1 MGLLP
6 KKILEVLQSQ
16 VCLRAAAKSRAR
28 DRSGFAPIAA
38 LQLLAFSDA
47 RRQPPPQ
54 AEGRLHRLLRKL
66 HAQRNSNKTSALV
79 GLWDECIADE
89 RIPELGGAALLY
101 WTRHGGDRTVAKSSW
116 LPRGAS
122 PRSPLEALA
131 YGVLRAHTPDETP
144 VDAVAGAEYWVQ
156 IRGGNGEACGIRIH
170 KQSIEK
176 GLGLHFDKDER
187 AHAERG
193 EWRHPLL
200 ATATYLG
207 EAGAPLVVF
216 DTASE
221 GQGRVRRGWLVAP
234 RTARHVAFLGNRLH
248 GVPAELA
255 PENLLASRIKCAKD
269 DPGTTR
275 ISVLVNLWD
284 RKPVGVSRAAPWRG
298 STLPIDVSFRAARR
312 AADRS
317 RPARRPPPRRA
328 PRRGRP
334 FPFRSGAGWA
344 RPLAGGIPGHALELR

>member
-1 MGLLP
+1 MHG
-6 KKILEVLQSQ
+6 
-16 VCLRAAAKSRAR
+16 ASRR
-28 DRSGFAPIAA
+28 RRRRS
-38 LQLLAFSDA
+38 
-47 RRQPPPQ
+47 
-54 AEGRLHRLLRKL
+54 RLHRLLRKL
-66 HAQRNSNKTSALV
+66 HAQRNRQTVSALV

-156 IRGGNGEACGIRIH
+156 IRGGNGEACGIRIN

-193 EWRHPLL
+193 EWHHPML
-200 ATATYLG
+200 ATATYLTDG
-207 EAGAPLVVF
+207 GAPLVVF
-216 DTASE
+216 DTASD
-221 GQGRVRRGWLVAP
+221 GNGRVRRGWLVAP
-234 RTARHVAFLGNRLH
+234 RMARHVAFLGNRLH

-284 RKPVGVSRAAPWRG
+284 RKPVGVSRAAPYRG
-298 STLPIDVSFRAARR
+298 STLPIDVSFAQPVAPPIVVRPKDHHIRR
-312 AADRS
+312 LGDRNTHLIPGTENYAYLAEHRDGDTLPIPITRWIHS
-317 RPARRPPPRRA
+317 
-328 PRRGRP
+328 
-334 FPFRSGAGWA
+334 
-344 RPLAGGIPGHALELR
+344 LAGGIPGHALELRSSSD

>member
-1 MGLLP
+1 MHG
-6 KKILEVLQSQ
+6 
-16 VCLRAAAKSRAR
+16 ASRR
-28 DRSGFAPIAA
+28 RRRRS
-38 LQLLAFSDA
+38 
-47 RRQPPPQ
+47 
-54 AEGRLHRLLRKL
+54 RLHRLLRKL
-66 HAQRNSNKTSALV
+66 HAQRNRQTVSALV

-131 YGVLRAHTPDETP
+131 YGVLRAHTPGETP

-156 IRGGNGEACGIRIH
+156 IRGGNGEACGIRIP
-170 KQSIEK
+170 KSNEEK

-207 EAGAPLVVF
+207 ESGAPLVVF
-216 DTASE
+216 DTASD
-221 GQGRVRRGWLVAP
+221 GNGRVRRGWLVAP
-234 RTARHVAFLGNRLH
+234 RMARHVAFLGNRLH

-284 RKPVGVSRAAPWRG
+284 RKPVGVSRAAPYRG
-298 STLPIDVSFRAARR
+298 STVPIDVNFAQPVAPPIVVRPKDHHIRR
-312 AADRS
+312 LGDRNTHLIPGTENYAYLAEHRDGDTLPIPITRWIHS
-317 RPARRPPPRRA
+317 
-328 PRRGRP
+328 
-334 FPFRSGAGWA
+334 
-344 RPLAGGIPGHALELR
+344 LAGGIPGHALELRSSD

>member
-1 MGLLP
+1 MHG
-6 KKILEVLQSQ
+6 
-16 VCLRAAAKSRAR
+16 ASRR
-28 DRSGFAPIAA
+28 RRRRS
-38 LQLLAFSDA
+38 
-47 RRQPPPQ
+47 
-54 AEGRLHRLLRKL
+54 RLHRLLRKL
-66 HAQRNSNKTSALV
+66 HAQRNRQTVSALV

-101 WTRHGGDRTVAKSSW
+101 WTRHGGDRSVAKSSW

-156 IRGGNGEACGIRIH
+156 IRGGNGEACGIRIG
-170 KQSIEK
+170 QSDGKK

-200 ATATYLG
+200 ATAPYLG
-207 EAGAPLVVF
+207 DSGAPLVVF

-221 GQGRVRRGWLVAP
+221 GSGRVRWGWLVAP

-255 PENLLASRIKCAKD
+255 PENILASRIKCAKD

-284 RKPVGVSRAAPWRG
+284 RKPVGVSRAAPYRG
-298 STLPIDVSFRAARR
+298 SHLPIDVSFAQPVAPPIVVRPKDHHIRR
-312 AADRS
+312 LGDRNTHLIPGTENYAYLAEHRDGDTLPIS
-317 RPARRPPPRRA
+317 ITR
-328 PRRGRP
+328 
-334 FPFRSGAGWA
+334 WIHV
-344 RPLAGGIPGHALELR
+344 LAGGIPGHALELRSSD

>member
-1 MGLLP
+1 MYGP
-6 KKILEVLQSQ
+6 
-16 VCLRAAAKSRAR
+16 
-28 DRSGFAPIAA
+28 
-38 LQLLAFSDA
+38 
-47 RRQPPPQ
+47 RR
-54 AEGRLHRLLRKL
+54 RRMRRRRLLRKL
-66 HAQRNSNKTSALV
+66 QRLRAATQQTQASALV
-79 GLWDECIADE
+79 GLWDGCIADE

-116 LPRGAS
+116 LPRGAT

-156 IRGGNGEACGIRIH
+156 IRGGNGEACGIRIP
-170 KQSIEK
+170 QSNEEK

-207 EAGAPLVVF
+207 EAGAPLVIF
-216 DTASE
+216 DTASA
-221 GQGRVRRGWLVAP
+221 GNGRVRRGWLVAP
-234 RTARHVAFLGNRLH
+234 RTARHVAFLGDRLH

-284 RKPVGVSRAAPWRG
+284 RKPVGVSRAAPYRG
-298 STLPIDVSFRAARR
+298 STLPIDVSFAQPVAPPIVVRPKDHHIRR
-312 AADRS
+312 LGDRNTHLIPGTENYAYLAEH
-317 RPARRPPPRRA
+317 RDGDTLPIPITR
-328 PRRGRP
+328 
-334 FPFRSGAGWA
+334 WIHV
-344 RPLAGGIPGHALELR
+344 LAGGIPGWALELRSSSD

>member
-1 MGLLP
+1 MHG
-6 KKILEVLQSQ
+6 
-16 VCLRAAAKSRAR
+16 ASR
-28 DRSGFAPIAA
+28 
-38 LQLLAFSDA
+38 
-47 RRQPPPQ
+47 RRRRR
-54 AEGRLHRLLRKL
+54 GRLHRLLRKL
-66 HAQRNSNKTSALV
+66 HAQRNGNKTSALV

-156 IRGGNGEACGIRIH
+156 IRGGNGEACGIRIN

-221 GQGRVRRGWLVAP
+221 GSGRVRRGWLVAP
-234 RTARHVAFLGNRLH
+234 RMARHVAFLGDRLH

-255 PENLLASRIKCAKD
+255 PENLLESRIHCAKD

-284 RKPVGVSRAAPWRG
+284 RKPVGVSRAAPYRG
-298 STLPIDVSFRAARR
+298 STLPIDVSFAQPVAPPIVVQPKDHHIRR
-312 AADRS
+312 LGDANTHLIPGTENYAYLAEHRDGDTLPIPITRWIHS
-317 RPARRPPPRRA
+317 
-328 PRRGRP
+328 
-334 FPFRSGAGWA
+334 
-344 RPLAGGIPGHALELR
+344 LAGGIPGHALELRSSSD

>member
-1 MGLLP
+1 MYGP
-6 KKILEVLQSQ
+6 
-16 VCLRAAAKSRAR
+16 
-28 DRSGFAPIAA
+28 
-38 LQLLAFSDA
+38 
-47 RRQPPPQ
+47 RR
-54 AEGRLHRLLRKL
+54 RRMRRRRLLRKL
-66 HAQRNSNKTSALV
+66 HKLRAATKQQASASALV

-144 VDAVAGAEYWVQ
+144 QDAVAGAEYWVQ
-156 IRGGNGEACGIRIH
+156 IRGGNGEACGIRIN

-200 ATATYLG
+200 ATATYLTDG
-207 EAGAPLVVF
+207 GAPLAIF
-216 DTASE
+216 DTTSD
-221 GQGRVRRGWLVAP
+221 GKGPVRRGWLVAP

-255 PENLLASRIKCAKD
+255 PENILAHRINCPKD

-284 RKPVGVSRAAPWRG
+284 RKPVGVARAAPYRG
-298 STLPIDVSFRAARR
+298 STLPIDVSFAQPVA
-312 AADRS
+312 
-317 RPARRPPPRRA
+317 PPIEVVQPDDHRLAEHRDGDTL
-328 PRRGRP
+328 PIP
-334 FPFRSGAGWA
+334 ITSWIHV
-344 RPLAGGIPGHALELR
+344 LAGGIPGHALELRSSE

>member
-1 MGLLP
+1 M
-6 KKILEVLQSQ
+6 
-16 VCLRAAAKSRAR
+16 
-28 DRSGFAPIAA
+28 
-38 LQLLAFSDA
+38 
-47 RRQPPPQ
+47 RR
-54 AEGRLHRLLRKL
+54 RRLLRKL
-66 HAQRNSNKTSALV
+66 QQSRAAKRQQASALV

-89 RIPELGGAALLY
+89 RVPELGGAALLY

-156 IRGGNGEACGIRIH
+156 IRGGNGEACGLRIP
-170 KQSIEK
+170 KSNEDK

-187 AHAERG
+187 AHAERD
-193 EWRHPLL
+193 EWHHPML
-200 ATATYLG
+200 ATATYLTDG
-207 EAGAPLVVF
+207 GAPLVVF
-216 DTASE
+216 NTSSD
-221 GQGRVRRGWLVAP
+221 GDGRVRRGWLVAP

-255 PENLLASRIKCAKD
+255 PENILAHRINCPKD

-284 RKPVGVSRAAPWRG
+284 RKPVGVSRAAPYRG
-298 STLPIDVSFRAARR
+298 STLPIDVSFAQPVAPPIVVQPKDHHIRR
-312 AADRS
+312 LGDANTHLIPGTENYAYLAEHRDGDTLPIPLRS
-317 RPARRPPPRRA
+317 WIH
-328 PRRGRP
+328 
-334 FPFRSGAGWA
+334 S
-344 RPLAGGIPGHALELR
+344 LAGEIPGNALELRSSD

>member
-1 MGLLP
+1 MHG
-6 KKILEVLQSQ
+6 
-16 VCLRAAAKSRAR
+16 ASR
-28 DRSGFAPIAA
+28 
-38 LQLLAFSDA
+38 
-47 RRQPPPQ
+47 RRRRR
-54 AEGRLHRLLRKL
+54 GRLHRLLRKL
-66 HAQRNSNKTSALV
+66 HAQRTSKTSALV

-131 YGVLRAHTPDETP
+131 YGVLRAHTPDEAP
-144 VDAVAGAEYWVQ
+144 QDAVAGAEYWVR
-156 IRGGNGEACGIRIH
+156 IRGGNGTIGAGIRIP
-170 KQSIEK
+170 KSDGRK

-207 EAGAPLVVF
+207 DSGAPLVVF
-216 DTASE
+216 DTASD
-221 GQGRVRRGWLVAP
+221 GNGSVRRGWLVAP
-234 RTARHVAFLGNRLH
+234 RTARHVAFLGARLH
-248 GVPAELA
+248 GVAAALA
-255 PENLLASRIKCAKD
+255 PENLLRSRIKCAIN

-284 RKPVGVSRAAPWRG
+284 RKPVGVSRAAPYRG
-298 STLPIDVSFRAARR
+298 STLPIDVNFAQPVAPPIVVQPKDHHIRR
-312 AADRS
+312 LGDANTYLIPGKENYAYLAEHRDGDTLPIPLRS
-317 RPARRPPPRRA
+317 WIH
-328 PRRGRP
+328 
-334 FPFRSGAGWA
+334 S
-344 RPLAGGIPGHALELR
+344 LAGGLPGHALELRSSD

>member
-1 MGLLP
+1 MRASRRLR
-6 KKILEVLQSQ
+6 LENSIGANLA
-16 VCLRAAAKSRAR
+16 CI
-28 DRSGFAPIAA
+28 DRSQIRE
-38 LQLLAFSDA
+38 LLHRSTDRPASLCSNA
-47 RRQPPPQ
+47 WRQPPPQ
-54 AEGRLHRLLRKL
+54 RRRGRLHRLLRRL

-144 VDAVAGAEYWVQ
+144 EDAVAGAEYWVQ
-156 IRGGNGEACGIRIH
+156 IRGGNGEACGIRNG
-170 KQSIEK
+170 QSNEK

-200 ATATYLG
+200 ATATYSHGRRRAARRLRHDIG
-207 EAGAPLVVF
+207 WQRPRLAGLARRPANGAPRGLSRGS
-216 DTASE
+216 TPRRS
-221 GQGRVRRGWLVAP
+221 GRACAGEPP
-234 RTARHVAFLGNRLH
+234 RNRI
-248 GVPAELA
+248 
-255 PENLLASRIKCAKD
+255 NCAKD

-284 RKPVGVSRAAPWRG
+284 RKPVGVSRAAPYRG
-298 STLPIDVSFRAARR
+298 STLPIDVNFAQPVAPPIEVVQPDDHRLAEHRDGDTLPIPITAAMR
-312 AADRS
+312 
-317 RPARRPPPRRA
+317 
-328 PRRGRP
+328 
-334 FPFRSGAGWA
+334 
-344 RPLAGGIPGHALELR
+344 LAGGIPGCSSSGAAAVV

>member
-1 MGLLP
+1 MHG
-6 KKILEVLQSQ
+6 
-16 VCLRAAAKSRAR
+16 ASR
-28 DRSGFAPIAA
+28 
-38 LQLLAFSDA
+38 
-47 RRQPPPQ
+47 RRRRR
-54 AEGRLHRLLRKL
+54 GRLHRLLRKL
-66 HAQRNSNKTSALV
+66 HAQRNRQQASALV

-101 WTRHGGDRTVAKSSW
+101 WTRHGGDRTVARSSW

-144 VDAVAGAEYWVQ
+144 QDAVAGAEYWVQ
-156 IRGGNGEACGIRIH
+156 IRGGNGEACGICIP
-170 KQSIEK
+170 KSDGTK

-200 ATATYLG
+200 ATATYFG
-207 EAGAPLVVF
+207 DSGAPLVVF
-216 DTASE
+216 DTASD

-234 RTARHVAFLGNRLH
+234 RTARHVAFLGDRLH

-255 PENLLASRIKCAKD
+255 PENLLRVKCPKD

-284 RKPVGVSRAAPWRG
+284 RKPVGVSRAAPYRG
-298 STLPIDVSFRAARR
+298 STLPIDVSFAQPVAPPIEVV
-312 AADRS
+312 
-317 RPARRPPPRRA
+317 RPDDHRLAEHRDGDTLPIPRMRWIQ
-328 PRRGRP
+328 
-334 FPFRSGAGWA
+334 S
-344 RPLAGGIPGHALELR
+344 LAGEIPGHALELHSSD

>member
-1 MGLLP
+1 MYGP
-6 KKILEVLQSQ
+6 
-16 VCLRAAAKSRAR
+16 
-28 DRSGFAPIAA
+28 
-38 LQLLAFSDA
+38 
-47 RRQPPPQ
+47 RR
-54 AEGRLHRLLRKL
+54 RRMRRRRLLRKL
-66 HAQRNSNKTSALV
+66 QRLRAAKRQQASASALV

-89 RIPELGGAALLY
+89 RIPELGGAALWY
-101 WTRHGGDRTVAKSSW
+101 WTRHGGDRSVAKSSW
-116 LPRGAS
+116 LPRGAA

-156 IRGGNGEACGIRIH
+156 IRGGNGDACGIRI
-170 KQSIEK
+170 KQSSNEK

-207 EAGAPLVVF
+207 DSGAPLVVF

-221 GQGRVRRGWLVAP
+221 GSGRVRRGWLVAP
-234 RTARHVAFLGNRLH
+234 RMARHVAFLGNRLH

-284 RKPVGVSRAAPWRG
+284 RKPVGVSRAAPSRG
-298 STLPIDVSFRAARR
+298 STVPIDVTFAKPVA
-312 AADRS
+312 
-317 RPARRPPPRRA
+317 PPVEVVQPDDHRLAEHRDGDTL
-328 PRRGRP
+328 PIPITR
-334 FPFRSGAGWA
+334 WIHV
-344 RPLAGGIPGHALELR
+344 LAGGIPGHALELRSGD

>member
-1 MGLLP
+1 MHG
-6 KKILEVLQSQ
+6 
-16 VCLRAAAKSRAR
+16 ASR
-28 DRSGFAPIAA
+28 
-38 LQLLAFSDA
+38 
-47 RRQPPPQ
+47 RRRRR
-54 AEGRLHRLLRKL
+54 GRLHRLLRKL

-131 YGVLRAHTPDETP
+131 HGVLRAHTPDETP
-144 VDAVAGAEYWVQ
+144 QDAVAGAEYWVQ
-156 IRGGNGEACGIRIH
+156 IRGGNGTIGEGIRIP
-170 KQSIEK
+170 KSDGKK

-207 EAGAPLVVF
+207 DSGAPLVVF

-221 GQGRVRRGWLVAP
+221 GSGRVRRGWLVAP
-234 RTARHVAFLGNRLH
+234 RTARHVALLGDRLH

-255 PENLLASRIKCAKD
+255 PENLLASRINCAKD

-284 RKPVGVSRAAPWRG
+284 RKPVGVSRAAPYRG
-298 STLPIDVSFRAARR
+298 STSPIAVNFAQPVAPPIEVVQPDDHRLAEHRDGDTLPIPITRWIHV
-312 AADRS
+312 
-317 RPARRPPPRRA
+317 
-328 PRRGRP
+328 
-334 FPFRSGAGWA
+334 
-344 RPLAGGIPGHALELR
+344 LAGGIPGWALELRSGD

>member
-1 MGLLP
+1 MHG
-6 KKILEVLQSQ
+6 
-16 VCLRAAAKSRAR
+16 ASR
-28 DRSGFAPIAA
+28 
-38 LQLLAFSDA
+38 
-47 RRQPPPQ
+47 RRRRR
-54 AEGRLHRLLRKL
+54 GRLHRLLRKL

-89 RIPELGGAALLY
+89 RVPELGGAALLY
-101 WTRHGGDRTVAKSSW
+101 WTRHGGDRAVAKSSW

-144 VDAVAGAEYWVQ
+144 QDAVAGAEYWVQ
-156 IRGGNGEACGIRIH
+156 IRGGNGEACGIRIN

-221 GQGRVRRGWLVAP
+221 GSGRVRRGWLVAP
-234 RTARHVAFLGNRLH
+234 RMARHVAFLGDRLH

-284 RKPVGVSRAAPWRG
+284 RKPVGVSRAAPYRG
-298 STLPIDVSFRAARR
+298 STLPIDVSFAQPVA
-312 AADRS
+312 
-317 RPARRPPPRRA
+317 PPIEVVQPNDHRLAEHRDGDTL
-328 PRRGRP
+328 PIP
-334 FPFRSGAGWA
+334 IQSWIHS
-344 RPLAGGIPGHALELR
+344 LAGGIPGHALELRSSD